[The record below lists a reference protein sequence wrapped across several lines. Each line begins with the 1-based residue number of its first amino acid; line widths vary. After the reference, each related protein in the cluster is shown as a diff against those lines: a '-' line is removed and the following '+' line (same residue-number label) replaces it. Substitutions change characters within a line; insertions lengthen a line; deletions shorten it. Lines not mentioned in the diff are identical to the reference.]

1 MSNNTNTTNV
11 VRVTKAQKYNAIIAL
26 LNGGEP
32 TTIPGKDDKLGVTM
46 DAKYLTEFCKAELAL
61 LSKKNTTAS
70 GSKKLTKEQE
80 KNEGYKK
87 EIFAYLQENPSL
99 LVTASDIMDFLK
111 GLHPDGIWSNQKAA
125 SLLNAM
131 SDKFD
136 KDSGELV
143 SEGVLDRV
151 EGKGKNK
158 TTFKVKAEYAA
169 PIEDNGEAD
178 EEE

>member
-1 MSNNTNTTNV
+1 MSNTTDIKV
-11 VRVTKAQKYNAIIAL
+11 VRVTKAQKYNAIINL

-32 TTIPGKDDKLGVTM
+32 TIIPGKDDKLGVTM
-46 DAKYLTEFCKAELAL
+46 DAKYLTDFCKAELAL
-61 LSKKNTTAS
+61 LSKKNTTTN
-70 GSKKLTKEQE
+70 GNKKLTKEQK

-87 EIFAYLQENPSL
+87 EIFAYLQTDSTL
-99 LVTASDIMDFLK
+99 IVTASDIMDFLK
-111 GLHPDGIWSNQKAA
+111 GLHPDEPWSNQKAA

-131 SDKFD
+131 SDKYD

-143 SEGVLDRV
+143 SEGLLDRT

-158 TTFKVKAEYAA
+158 TTFKIKAEYADTT
-169 PIEDNGEAD
+169 IEDGEAD